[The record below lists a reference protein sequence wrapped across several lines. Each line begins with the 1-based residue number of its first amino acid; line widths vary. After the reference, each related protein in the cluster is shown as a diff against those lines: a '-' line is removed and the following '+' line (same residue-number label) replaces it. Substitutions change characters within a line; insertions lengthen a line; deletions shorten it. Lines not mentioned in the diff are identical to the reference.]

1 MYWALAST
9 KKKIKLKKAIYII
22 IGILF
27 LSSCGKNENY
37 TSDEGFVEITRE
49 YSPNGEN
56 LILEYHYDIGALGY
70 SRRQIAILK
79 ESDLD
84 KNLLDFNLPPNKKY
98 QKIKWISDDEFE
110 AEVNVMND
118 LREGN
123 ITSTEEFKIKNIE
136 VKTKLFDIPIEGERA
151 IEARKVS
158 PNEQL
163 ELVAYRY
170 LTKGNLNFIHI
181 SIIKKGEELP
191 RIGNYFIGDM
201 MSDYILN
208 ANWVTNDKIEVE
220 TNSLYEG
227 NLKYFFVKNRP
238 QIKYSVKVD
247 DKKFKSKY
255 RWTSDE
261 TVRKTF

>member
-1 MYWALAST
+1 M
-9 KKKIKLKKAIYII
+9 KKTIYIL
-22 IGILF
+22 IGILI

-37 TSDEGFVEITRE
+37 IADEGFVEIARE
-49 YSPNGEN
+49 YSPNGES

-84 KNLLDFNLPPNKKY
+84 KNLLEFNLPPNKNY
-98 QKIKWISDDEFE
+98 R
-110 AEVNVMND
+110 EVNWVND
-118 LREGN
+118 EEIEVEVDITNNLREGN
-123 ITSTEEFKIKNIE
+123 TPSVEEFKIKNIG
-136 VKTKLFDIPIEGERA
+136 VKTKLHDIPIEGELA
-151 IEARKVS
+151 IEARKES

-170 LTKGNLNFIHI
+170 LTKGNLNFVHI

-191 RIGNYFIGDM
+191 RTGNYFIGDM

-208 ANWVTNDKIEVE
+208 ANWVNNDKIEVE
-220 TNSLYEG
+220 TNSLYEE

-238 QIKYSVKVD
+238 QIQYSIKID
-247 DKKFKSKY
+247 DNKFKSKY